1 MGDQLSERLLRQLIL
16 LAWLIA
22 IRSLVSVEQKFNEK
36 EPPVAA
42 TWHEPKWLQT
52 SILERDKNF
61 DWTQW
66 ASKRIF
72 WDGLIR

>member
-22 IRSLVSVEQKFNEK
+22 IRSLVSVERKFNEK

-52 SILERDKNF
+52 SIL
-61 DWTQW
+61 
-66 ASKRIF
+66 
-72 WDGLIR
+72 